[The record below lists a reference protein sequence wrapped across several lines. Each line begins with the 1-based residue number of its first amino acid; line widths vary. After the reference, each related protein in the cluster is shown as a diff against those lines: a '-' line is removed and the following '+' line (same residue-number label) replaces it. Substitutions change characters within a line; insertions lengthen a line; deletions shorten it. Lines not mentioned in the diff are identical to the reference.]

1 MKPNE
6 KTLRPSAA
14 AAVLALLVGCGGGG
28 GGGDGSPP
36 LTYTGNTNAAA
47 ISATNAGALSSSAAT
62 GGSDLPTSSLASS
75 GDTEASDGF
84 FGVGQRIARAVRVSL
99 TQQSGASPLTSV
111 PIDETVNCDAGGT
124 IRVVGD
130 VSQAGTGTVQ
140 AIYTNCGNLEG
151 EIFSG
156 AATLRIDQVANILG
170 DLVPT
175 DFTVIFSP
183 LAVRGTKNIDLA
195 GSVRFQIDIPFNT
208 ETVTENVVARNN
220 ATGRMAKWENLR
232 TVIVYNNISA
242 PSSYTASVS
251 GRVYDSVHG
260 FVDIVTPVA
269 LVFATMAQ
277 EHPNGGELLLTGA
290 NGTLLI
296 TALSATQV
304 QLAVDIGN
312 NGSVEFQA
320 LLTWTGL
327 PGQQGADIGDT
338 DGDGMHNSWE
348 TAFGLNPAVDD
359 AAGDKDGDGQTNL
372 AEYLAGTTP

>member
-1 MKPNE
+1 
-6 KTLRPSAA
+6 
-14 AAVLALLVGCGGGG
+14 
-28 GGGDGSPP
+28 
-36 LTYTGNTNAAA
+36 
-47 ISATNAGALSSSAAT
+47 
-62 GGSDLPTSSLASS
+62 
-75 GDTEASDGF
+75 
-84 FGVGQRIARAVRVSL
+84 
-99 TQQSGASPLTSV
+99 
-111 PIDETVNCDAGGT
+111 
-124 IRVVGD
+124 
-130 VSQAGTGTVQ
+130 VQ

-290 NGTLLI
+290 NGTLRI

-304 QLAVDIGN
+304 QLAADIGN

-338 DGDGMHNSWE
+338 DADGMHNSWE

-359 AAGDKDGDGQTNL
+359 SAGDKDGDGQTNL